1 VGEKNL
7 GKNRFTEANCLSA
20 ILSCNLWP
28 AQLVKECRKGKAWMP
43 TDDSSVLERFQAGNL
58 EAFEALFR
66 SHQKEVYGWLLR
78 IVRIPA
84 QAEDLTAETFWKIY
98 RARERFDPARD
109 FSAWART
116 IATRAALD
124 WLRTQRTE
132 TELPATVP
140 APPAGDPGVAAET
153 RRKIAAALARLPP
166 ALRVAA
172 VLAVV
177 EEMPHK
183 QVAEALGISSGAAK
197 VRVFRALRILRRE
210 LQREGI
216 EP

>member
-1 VGEKNL
+1 
-7 GKNRFTEANCLSA
+7 
-20 ILSCNLWP
+20 
-28 AQLVKECRKGKAWMP
+28 MP
-43 TDDSSVLERFQAGNL
+43 TDDSSVLERFQAGEL
-58 EAFEALFR
+58 EAFESLFR

-78 IVRIPA
+78 IVRNPA
-84 QAEDLTAETFWKIY
+84 QAEDLTVETFWKIH
-98 RARERFDPARD
+98 RACERFDPARD

-124 WLRTQRTE
+124 WLRTQRPE

-140 APPAGDPGVAAET
+140 APAAGDPGVAAEI

-177 EEMPHK
+177 EEIPHK
-183 QVAEALGISSGAAK
+183 KIAQSLGISTGAVK